1 MKATKTIL
9 LILILTIFGSCS
21 LQRGYVKL
29 TGKEQKEIITT
40 NEIKKYMRA
49 NPNPSIVL
57 KAPTSEDKSTQSD
70 PNSYLYNAIEKQLLL
85 EGFDVK
91 DRGLF
96 NEVIGKSK
104 EINYSEIKQLTGTD
118 LILELVRFDTEIPY
132 YTNIYYQKDGK
143 EAIAKEDNFLL
154 NGATIEFKITVIDG
168 NKHGGSYLFNY
179 VPCVERTDD
188 CSCSVAYKKGLDRVY
203 PRLSFCKGDRRASS
217 KGYETIPVDKLE
229 KFVREYVSIMAEAI
243 RS

>member
-1 MKATKTIL
+1 MKTTNRIL
-9 LILILTIFGSCS
+9 FLMLFITLGSCS
-21 LQRGYVKL
+21 LQQGYVKL
-29 TGKEQKEIITT
+29 NGKNQKEIITT
-40 NEIKKYMRA
+40 EEIKKYMRA

-57 KAPTSEDKSTQSD
+57 KAPTSEDKSTQAD
-70 PNSYLYNAIEKQLLL
+70 QNSYLYNAIEKQLLL

-104 EINYSEIKQLTGTD
+104 DINYAEIKNLTGTD
-118 LILELVRFDTEIPY
+118 LILELVRLDTEVPY
-132 YTNIYYQKDGK
+132 NTNIYYQKDGK
-143 EAIAKEDNFLL
+143 EAVAEEENFLL

-179 VPCVERTDD
+179 VPCIEKTDD
-188 CSCSVAYKKGLDRVY
+188 CYCNVAYKKNPNRVY
-203 PRLSFCKGDRRASS
+203 PRLSFCKGEKRSSS
-217 KGYETIPVDKLE
+217 KGYEIIPEDKLE
-229 KFVREYVSIMAEAI
+229 KFVREYVSVMVTAI

>member
-1 MKATKTIL
+1 MKAKTRIL
-9 LILILTIFGSCS
+9 LLMILTTLGSCS

-29 TGKEQKEIITT
+29 TGKDQKEIITT
-40 NEIKKYMRA
+40 DEIKKYMKA
-49 NPNPSIVL
+49 NPKPSIVL

-70 PNSYLYNAIEKQLLL
+70 QNSYLYNAIEKQLLL

-104 EINYSEIKQLTGTD
+104 DINYSEIKKLTGAD
-118 LILELVRFDTEIPY
+118 LILELVRLDTEVPY
-132 YTNIYYQKDGK
+132 NTNIYFQKDGK
-143 EAIAKEDNFLL
+143 EAIAKENNFLL

-179 VPCVERTDD
+179 VPCVEKTDD
-188 CSCSVAYKKGLDRVY
+188 CSCSVAYKKSLDRVY
-203 PRLSFCKGDRRASS
+203 PRLSFCKGERRPST
-217 KGYETIPVDKLE
+217 KGYETIPEDKLE
-229 KFVREYVSIMAEAI
+229 KFVREYVSIMAAAI